1 MMTGEIAT
9 LPLVVLVSFLAQ
21 PRLQYAMAT
30 DGLLPQVFSD
40 VDKKGNFVKGIIIS
54 GLICVLIALFVPFKY
69 LDDMISAGVLVS
81 FNLTNASLIII
92 RRCDSSNPLP
102 CTLALILFNVLSF
115 LFHILL
121 VNISFTGTGTFIL
134 HSFEIFSISTLVILL
149 LTNAIYIHVRCPENE
164 DPEAINQFRV
174 PGLPFVPLFGIFVNY
189 LLLAQLS
196 VTGIMMIFGYFGL
209 AGIFYFGYG
218 IHHSKGNNT
227 GWRET
232 LNDASPDELN
242 RKYGNM
248 NMIEGIVSVNGGGEK
263 QIEYTFQSSFR
274 ESLHDD
280 SDISNGYTNGNNN
293 NNDNNNTINNNN
305 NNHNNSNNN
314 NNNNS
319 SNRKILKTEKSNT
332 SIMTDTRNGNGNG
345 NGNGLTASHAGK
357 RKVCPGTYAL
367 LGNSNDHDDDARKDS
382 EIQHVTP
389 HLRKVF

>member
-1 MMTGEIAT
+1 MIGEIAT

-54 GLICVLIALFVPFKY
+54 GLICVIIALFVPFKY

-102 CTLALILFNVLSF
+102 CTLALILFNVLSI

-121 VNISFTGTGTFIL
+121 VNITFTGTGTFIL
-134 HSFEIFSISTLVILL
+134 HSFEILSISTLVILL
-149 LTNAIYIHVRCPENE
+149 LINAIYIHVRCPENE
-164 DPEAINQFRV
+164 DLEGINQFRV

-232 LNDASPDELN
+232 LNDASPEELN

-263 QIEYTFQSSFR
+263 QIEYTFQSASR

-280 SDISNGYTNGNNN
+280 SDISNGYSNCNNN
-293 NNDNNNTINNNN
+293 INNNN
-305 NNHNNSNNN
+305 NNNTNNS
-314 NNNNS
+314 S
-319 SNRKILKTEKSNT
+319 SNRKILKTEKGNT
-332 SIMTDTRNGNGNG
+332 SIMIDNGNGHG
-345 NGNGLTASHAGK
+345 NGSTASHAGK

-367 LGNSNDHDDDARKDS
+367 LSNSNDHDDDARKDS
-382 EIQHVTP
+382 EVQNVSVST